1 MMTDTARCAL
11 VLGASGGLGAA
22 LAVEFLADPAITLV
36 IAVSRKGQPL
46 SLSVSDDVTNKLV
59 WIQTEYDEQ
68 SMTTVVDQLEGLA
81 GNIAR
86 VCICH
91 GLLHSETIWPEKR
104 LEDINATSMHEIFQS
119 NTVVPALWLKLLFKI
134 LKGQEPCVIATMSA
148 RVGSIGDNR
157 MGGWHSYRASKAA
170 LNMVLKNM
178 AIEYGR
184 RAKNVKL
191 IAFHPGTTDT
201 GLSKPFQGAVPNGKL
216 FSAAF
221 VATRLAQLMDNADLD
236 GQLSYIDWD
245 GQPIPW

>member
-22 LAVEFLADPAITLV
+22 LVVEFLADPAITLV

-46 SLSVSDDVTNKLV
+46 SLSVSADVTNKLV

-157 MGGWHSYRASKAA
+157 VGGWHSYRASKAA

>member
-22 LAVEFLADPAITLV
+22 LVVEFLADPAITLV

-46 SLSVSDDVTNKLV
+46 SLSVSADVTNKLV

-119 NTVVPALWLKLLFKI
+119 NTVVPALWLKFLFKI

-221 VATRLAQLMDNADLD
+221 VATRLAQLMDNVDLD

>member
-22 LAVEFLADPAITLV
+22 LVVEFLADPAITLV

-46 SLSVSDDVTNKLV
+46 SLSVSADVTNKLV

>member
-22 LAVEFLADPAITLV
+22 LVVEFLADPAITLV

-46 SLSVSDDVTNKLV
+46 SLSVSADVTNKLV

-68 SMTTVVDQLEGLA
+68 SMTTVVDQLEGHA

>member
-68 SMTTVVDQLEGLA
+68 SMTTVVDQIEGHA

-119 NTVVPALWLKLLFKI
+119 NTVVPALWLKLLFKV

-157 MGGWHSYRASKAA
+157 MGGWHSYRASKSA
-170 LNMVLKNM
+170 LNMVLQNM
-178 AIEYGR
+178 AIEYAR

-201 GLSKPFQGAVPNGKL
+201 GLSKPFQGAVPSGKL
-216 FSAAF
+216 FLPAF
-221 VATRLAQLMDNADLD
+221 VAARLAQLMDNADLD
-236 GQLSYIDWD
+236 GQLSYVDSD